1 MSVRTKVAFYDRP
14 AFEYVNKYV
23 TEDSL
28 TYLDDSEVFA
38 FTGMYTMRGIIAPYK
53 WTAIALH
60 NRRGVYSRLQRQQLR
75 LWMHWRSSRY
85 HRWSRTEWRCRS
97 STAPVRSHTDRTA
110 CEIKSL

>member
-53 WTAIALH
+53 
-60 NRRGVYSRLQRQQLR
+60 
-75 LWMHWRSSRY
+75 
-85 HRWSRTEWRCRS
+85 
-97 STAPVRSHTDRTA
+97 
-110 CEIKSL
+110 